1 MNELFT
7 PEFVQLCM
15 SSIVYVQIFRL
26 LTCVVILENLSS
38 KMMIISIWQPTEILK
53 FANL

>member
-15 SSIVYVQIFRL
+15 SSIVYVQIFKESK
-26 LTCVVILENLSS
+26 TFNLCGY
-38 KMMIISIWQPTEILK
+38 P
-53 FANL
+53 